1 MGKQIKTGKYTYSAG
16 ILAMLCIGC
25 LILFYTC
32 GKAGADVKENLS
44 GQKLKRAEEIMLLY
58 PDSALFILQQ
68 IDTLHLCSREEK
80 ALYSLLYSQA
90 LDKNYIDIASDSII
104 RNAVKYYAINKDFPR
119 MAQAFYY
126 SGIVNYNAG
135 LIGKAVKEFIKAKEA
150 YQECSTNYYTG
161 GQINNTL
168 GMLYFKQKLYK
179 EAIELYKESAR
190 CFEAM
195 HDKEKQANALSYIAK
210 CHYLAGDDSL
220 AVKYHNMAIELY
232 TCTGNNYKILL
243 NKSCIADIFT
253 NRGET
258 DKAVELLQDANRLYC
273 NDTIP
278 LRNYPLWSRIYL
290 KKGNLPLARKYATKF
305 IELQSCINS
314 TTLAGVFLLLRE
326 ISLEENDY
334 KEACLWEEKY
344 ITLKNAIDKE
354 KEENHI
360 REIEAEYTAENLL
373 KALENLE
380 KRHGLHKIV
389 YTGIIFILFI
399 ISIAAICKIIL
410 SKRDDKALYEEQKRQ
425 LHYINEN
432 LKEHLNEI
440 QHKYSSLLL
449 QREQCGYSF
458 KDDAL
463 LNIYEHHLHGLK
475 ELIDT
480 AYTCTGS
487 PEKFYNGFKKYI
499 KTEYGN
505 ESVAFT
511 DLHYIVNKTHY
522 GIIDYLKSNYPA
534 LTNSDLNYCSMVCL
548 GFSNNAIRMIYGH
561 TNTMSIYNRRRRILN
576 RLAIKNSTIEAFLAG
591 LSLRLA
597 SKSSSI

>member
-1 MGKQIKTGKYTYSAG
+1 MGKQIKTGIYTRSAG

-25 LILFYTC
+25 LILFSTC
-32 GKAGADVKENLS
+32 GITGTDAKENLS
-44 GQKLKRAEEIMLLY
+44 GQKLKKAEDIMLSY
-58 PDSALFILQQ
+58 PDSALFILQH
-68 IDTLHLCSREEK
+68 IDTLNLYSREEK

-104 RNAVKYYAINKDFPR
+104 RNAVNYYAINKDFPR
-119 MAQAFYY
+119 RAQTFYY

-135 LIGKAVKEFIKAKEA
+135 LIGNAVKDFIKAKEA
-150 YQECSTNYYTG
+150 YGECIEHYYTG
-161 GQINNTL
+161 GQINNVL
-168 GMLYFKQKLYK
+168 GMLYFKQRLYK
-179 EAIELYKESAR
+179 EAIELYNESAR
-190 CFEAM
+190 CFEAVQEK
-195 HDKEKQANALSYIAK
+195 DKQANAFSYIAK

-232 TCTGNNYKILL
+232 TETGNNYRILL
-243 NKSCIADIFT
+243 NKSCIADIYT

-258 DKAVELLQDANRLYC
+258 DEAVKLLQDAYRLYC

-278 LRNYPLWSRIYL
+278 LRNYPLWSNIYF
-290 KKGNLPLARKYATKF
+290 KKGNLPLARKYATEF
-305 IELQSCINS
+305 IELQSGINS

-344 ITLKNAIDKE
+344 ITVKNAIDKE

-373 KALENLE
+373 KALKNLE
-380 KRHGLHKIV
+380 NRHNRHIILYI
-389 YTGIIFILFI
+389 GIILILFMT
-399 ISIAAICKIIL
+399 SIAAICKIII

-449 QREQCGYSF
+449 QREQCGCTF

-499 KTEYGN
+499 RTAYGN

-561 TNTMSIYNRRRRILN
+561 TNTMSIYNKRRRILN
-576 RLAIKNSTIEAFLAG
+576 RLAIKDSTIEAFLTR
-591 LSLRLA
+591 LSLQLA